1 MKKENAQKMQFG
13 HFNEFPVGT
22 IFKGR
27 KLLKHLGLHFHIQ
40 NGISYTVDD
49 AADAIVLSGGYI
61 DDEDRGDSIVYTG
74 MGGRSTD
81 GRCQIQD
88 QTFTKGN
95 RALLL
100 NHEQNIPVRVFSHV
114 EGISSDYLY
123 RGLYEVNRCWLTPG
137 QDGFNICRY
146 QLNKIDELAFVH
158 PDHTHLAEKG
168 IEHEGIVL
176 PTKRKTTTHSFIV
189 RDIKQ
194 TRKVKNLYQYAC
206 QICGVH
212 IENFRG
218 KKHADGAHIR
228 GLGTPHHG
236 PDVSSNILCLCP
248 NHHKMFDF
256 GSIVVRDDLKVI
268 DLLSGQ
274 ETDDYL
280 YIKDDHR
287 LDREQLK
294 YHYDFFTSLKNTY
307 LDEIA

>member
-1 MKKENAQKMQFG
+1 MTKDNAQKMQFG

-22 IFKGR
+22 TFKGR
-27 KLLKHLGLHFHIQ
+27 KLLKQLGLHFHIQ

-74 MGGRSTD
+74 MGGRSAD

-95 RALLL
+95 RALVI

-114 EGISSDYLY
+114 QGTSSDYLY
-123 RGLYEVNRCWLTPG
+123 RGLYEVSRCWSMRG
-137 QDGFNICRY
+137 QDSFKICRY
-146 QLNKIDELAFVH
+146 QLSKIDELAFVH
-158 PDHTHLAEKG
+158 PQHTHATENDLDKDQ
-168 IEHEGIVL
+168 IIL
-176 PTKRKTTTHSFIV
+176 PAKRKTISHSFIV

-194 TRKVKNLYQYAC
+194 TRKIKNLYQYSC
-206 QICGVH
+206 QICGLH

-236 PDVSSNILCLCP
+236 PDKANNILCLCP

-256 GSIVVRDDLKVI
+256 GSIVVRSDLKVI
-268 DLLSGQ
+268 DLSSGQ
-274 ETDDYL
+274 ETDYYL
-280 YIKDDHR
+280 YIKDEHQ
-287 LDREQLK
+287 LDKEQLQ
-294 YHYDFFTSLKNTY
+294 YHHDFFTSLKNDY